1 MTGLPLPDHS
11 VTGHGR
17 DRVYLLHGAFGAKE
31 YWRHQQLALARAGYG
46 VVAWDCPGYGL
57 SPLPDDFGIES
68 CAARLLDLIAA
79 TGGERN
85 VVLGHSMGG
94 MIAQR
99 AYEMS
104 IDSGRDL
111 VHGLVLSATS
121 AAFGNPDGDFQKE
134 FVRRRVAPLDAGKTI
149 PEFLPA
155 GLRAMMAPGASG
167 PAVDLLISIAA
178 TMPAHTFRAAISAIV
193 GFEGRKLLPK
203 IRHPVLCVA
212 GGRDDTAP
220 AAVMAR
226 MAEKIPAAEYRCMD
240 DCGHFMWAE
249 DVDGFNALLLDFLAR
264 HFGSPASRS

>member
-1 MTGLPLPDHS
+1 MRPLPDYS

-31 YWRHQQLALARAGYG
+31 YWRAQQSALSRAGYG

-57 SPLPDDFGIES
+57 SPLPEDFAIDTCAES
-68 CAARLLDLIAA
+68 LLDLIAA
-79 TGGERN
+79 TGGDRN
-85 VVLGHSMGG
+85 IVLGHSMGG

-99 AYEMS
+99 AYALS
-104 IDSGRDL
+104 VDSGRNL

-121 AAFGNPDGDFQKE
+121 AAFGNPDGAFQKE

-149 PEFLPA
+149 AEFLPA
-155 GLRAMMAPGASG
+155 GLRAMMAPGAGG
-167 PAVDLLISIAA
+167 PAVDLVISIAA
-178 TMPAHTFRAAISAIV
+178 LMSADTFRAAISAIV
-193 GFEGRKLLPK
+193 GYEGRAVLPK

-220 AAVMAR
+220 AAVMER
-226 MAEKIPAAEYRCMD
+226 MAAKIVGAEFRCMD

-249 DVDGFNALLLDFLAR
+249 DVEGFNAILLDFLER
-264 HFGSPASRS
+264 RFT

>member
-1 MTGLPLPDHS
+1 MSMAAPPLPDHS

-31 YWRHQQLALARAGYG
+31 YWRHQQRALSQAGYG

-57 SPLPDDFGIES
+57 SPLPADFGIDN

-79 TGGERN
+79 TGGARN
-85 VVLGHSMGG
+85 IVLGHSMGG

-104 IDSGRDL
+104 LDAGRDL
-111 VHGLVLSATS
+111 VHGLVLTATS

-149 PEFLPA
+149 AEFLPA

-178 TMPAHTFRAAISAIV
+178 SMPAETFRAAIGAIV
-193 GFEGRKLLPK
+193 GYEGRQVLPR
-203 IRHPVLCVA
+203 IRHPVLCIA

-220 AAVMAR
+220 AAVMER
-226 MAEKIPAAEYRCMD
+226 MAAKIADAEFRCMEA
-240 DCGHFMWAE
+240 CGHFMWAE
-249 DVDGFNALLLDFLAR
+249 DVDGFNAILLDFLR
-264 HFGSPASRS
+264 RRFG